1 MAPAILFVDELE
13 KALSGSGGGG
23 KNDSGVATRMLG
35 SLLTWLSDH
44 TSDVFVV
51 ATSND
56 ISQLPPELT
65 RAERFDGIF
74 FCDLPSDRQ
83 IA

>member
-1 MAPAILFVDELE
+1 MRRALEIVDAMAPAILFIDELE
-13 KALSGSGGGG
+13 KALSGSNAGG
-23 KNDSGVATRMLG
+23 KNDNGVSSRMLG

-56 ISQLPPELT
+56 VYNCHPN
-65 RAERFDGIF
+65 
-74 FCDLPSDRQ
+74 
-83 IA
+83 